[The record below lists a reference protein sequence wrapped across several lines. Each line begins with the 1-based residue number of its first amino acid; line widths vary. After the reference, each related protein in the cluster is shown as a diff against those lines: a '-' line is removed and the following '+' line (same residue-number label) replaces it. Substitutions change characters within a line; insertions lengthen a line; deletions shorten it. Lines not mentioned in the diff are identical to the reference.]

1 MRKSEKVGEQSHII
15 DTGQDDSAMAGRDDD
30 DGSLRFVV
38 NMVGGIQAHY
48 RGS

>member
-1 MRKSEKVGEQSHII
+1 MRKSEKVREQSHII
-15 DTGQDDSAMAGRDDD
+15 DTGGDYSAMAVRYDD

-38 NMVGGIQAHY
+38 DIVSGIQAHY